1 MARAPLSIASVV
13 VLAIM
18 SMALVCSRVSAMTLQ
33 VQVLYNG
40 TPAPSSMAL
49 RGDGLGLNWNKG
61 LTMSKSSTTQF
72 MWTLDLSFNA
82 SHVGSLLQMKPLVGD
97 SSWSIGANMQVVVPR
112 GSASVALY
120 PWFRSKSGRYSV
132 VGSVY
137 SPQLN
142 NTRPIVV
149 YTPPS
154 YLENTLKVQRNVLV
168 MQDGQNLF
176 NASTAFGGMPWNCG
190 STIDQLVV
198 QGAIDELLVIGVYNT
213 PDRLDEYTYSYD
225 PCYDTVRGK
234 CVGGGGK
241 GDLYLDYVIET
252 VVPWTAQR
260 FRIESAR
267 PNLGIMGS
275 SLGALISCYA
285 GTDNHNH

>member
-1 MARAPLSIASVV
+1 
-13 VLAIM
+13 M

-154 YLENTLKVQRNVLV
+154 YL
-168 MQDGQNLF
+168 
-176 NASTAFGGMPWNCG
+176 
-190 STIDQLVV
+190 
-198 QGAIDELLVIGVYNT
+198 
-213 PDRLDEYTYSYD
+213 
-225 PCYDTVRGK
+225 
-234 CVGGGGK
+234 
-241 GDLYLDYVIET
+241 
-252 VVPWTAQR
+252 
-260 FRIESAR
+260 
-267 PNLGIMGS
+267 
-275 SLGALISCYA
+275 
-285 GTDNHNH
+285 

>member
-1 MARAPLSIASVV
+1 
-13 VLAIM
+13 M

-176 NASTAFGGMPWNCG
+176 NASTAFGGTPWNCG

-285 GTDNHNH
+285 GTDNHTSTSTAITFGFG